1 VDRPSFRRA
10 TEADV
15 DAIATVWYEAW
26 HDAHAEHVPA
36 NLVADR
42 TPAHFRRCATD
53 IVGSAIVA
61 EDPSGIVG
69 FVRVDTDELDLLFVA
84 RRSRGTG
91 VAAALLARGEED
103 IADRFPKAWL
113 EVVSGNDRAR
123 RFYARMGWVDTGMHE
138 WTTETSTGPATV
150 VYRRYEKSL
159 RA

>member
-1 VDRPSFRRA
+1 MDRPSLRPA

-15 DAIATVWYEAW
+15 DAIATVWHEAW

-36 NLVADR
+36 CLVADR

-53 IVGSAIVA
+53 LAGSVIVA
-61 EDPSGIVG
+61 EDSSGIVG

-84 RRSRGTG
+84 RRGRGTG
-91 VAAALLARGEED
+91 VAAALLARGEEE

-123 RFYARMGWVDTGMHE
+123 RFYARMGWVDAGMHE
-138 WTTETSTGPATV
+138 WTTETSAGPATV
-150 VYRRYEKSL
+150 TYRRYEKRL
-159 RA
+159 HA